1 MNEFQKRRFSQ
12 RIVSSLFNTVT
23 AKKIAL
29 LGFAFKKDT
38 GDTRAPLAIT
48 IADFFRQEN
57 AQIRIFDY
65 KVPRQQIL
73 LDVSEPRV
81 HDDLS
86 AGACADTCLRKVCPH
101 RRPQSKSRYRSAR
114 KPLEACDGADDVC
127 ILTEWDELCILTEWD
142 EFKTLDWADM
152 RRRPSLPWSRV

>member
-38 GDTRAPLAIT
+38 GDTRASPAIT
-48 IADFFRQEN
+48 IAKFFRQEN

-73 LDVSEPRV
+73 LDVSEPGV
-81 HDDLS
+81 HDDVS
-86 AGACADTCLRKVCPH
+86 AGELVCASYVHPLTPAQCR
-101 RRPQSKSRYRSAR
+101 SRCRSAPR
-114 KPLEACDGADDVC
+114 RWRRATAP
-127 ILTEWDELCILTEWD
+127 TLC
-142 EFKTLDWADM
+142 A
-152 RRRPSLPWSRV
+152 S